1 MEAVAAEGVELLELE
16 GFSPE
21 LGFSVE
27 LDFSLE
33 LELEDSEV
41 LSELF
46 AEPLAELFDASRLS
60 VR

>member
-1 MEAVAAEGVELLELE
+1 LEAVAAEGVELLELE
-16 GFSPE
+16 GFSLE

-27 LDFSLE
+27 LDFS

>member
-1 MEAVAAEGVELLELE
+1 LEAVAAEGVELLELE

-33 LELEDSEV
+33 LEDSEV

-46 AEPLAELFDASRLS
+46 AEPLAGLFDASRLS